1 VAPCCGEV
9 FGYRHCHNDA
19 KVRPIDIDFRSV
31 YLFIYPRRPNPAAF
45 VAFVF
50 ELKGEIEL

>member
-31 YLFIYPRRPNPAAF
+31 YLFIYPQRANPATF

-50 ELKGEIEL
+50 EIEL